1 MSKFQKLA
9 EINKIANDCFEDKDF
24 DLESKFHNEF
34 MKIAQNERDDKF
46 EMDKNR
52 VAQGMGLA
60 PGTAE
65 PEFLANVIRI
75 SDYIRPERL
84 KNPAQPASPNNVML
98 RSMAGATPEN
108 SYADEYWANCQSSF
122 QNIRSGG
129 VLENFK
135 NKADYL
141 RKAARVGNIV
151 AVVNEFVR

>member
-84 KNPAQPASPNNVML
+84 KNPAQPAAPNNVML

-151 AVVNEFVR
+151 AVVNEFV